1 MSIWRERRNKAIF
14 LSQRAYVE
22 KVLREFDMSE
32 SKPVATP
39 LNTSRFQPVP
49 DEYNASEATKLWMKW
64 EIWSTKALVIE
75 DSDASTEYQTS
86 ITLDNLGVEAL
97 VTRESNSC

>member
-1 MSIWRERRNKAIF
+1 
-14 LSQRAYVE
+14 
-22 KVLREFDMSE
+22 
-32 SKPVATP
+32 
-39 LNTSRFQPVP
+39 
-49 DEYNASEATKLWMKW
+49 MKW

-86 ITLDNLGVEAL
+86 ITLDNLGAEAL